1 MKRPSWKIAF
11 VSPRWA
17 PDAAGGAEVLSRSL
31 AERLAARGH
40 RVEAL
45 ATCADDPHTWRN
57 VREPGE
63 EMLEGVTVR
72 RFSVN
77 PGRVSKEFLEIQRR
91 IGRGHRVTRSEEEEW
106 IGGSVVSDGLDE
118 WIASRG
124 GGYDALI
131 FVPYLFGVTW
141 SGSSI
146 FPEKS
151 LLIPCLHDE
160 PFARLSIYQE
170 MFNRFRGFLF
180 NSLPEME
187 FARRLFRIPRERSF
201 LVAMGFD
208 DVGEYDARRFVE
220 ERGLDGP
227 FLLYAGRRE
236 GGKNTDL
243 LMEYFRTWKG
253 RNEGA
258 LKLVLIGSGDV
269 NLQARDGENIL
280 DFGFVS
286 PREKLD
292 AMAASLAFCQPSTNE
307 SFSIVLMESWLA
319 GRPVLVHGRCAVTRD
334 HVERS
339 DGGLWFDDYFT
350 FEECL
355 NRLLAHPGES
365 ASMGRAGGVYVR
377 ENYSWNAVLNRCEE
391 AIAKSLGEE
400 FPVDA

>member
-1 MKRPSWKIAF
+1 MRRPSWKIAF

-57 VREPGE
+57 VRKPGE
-63 EMLEGVTVR
+63 EELGGVTVR

-77 PGRVSKEFLEIQRR
+77 PGRVSKEFLDIQRR

-124 GGYDALI
+124 GEYDALI

-141 SGSSI
+141 SGSAI

-170 MFNRFRGFLF
+170 MFHRFRGCLF

-187 FARRLFRIPRERSF
+187 LARRLFRIPRERSF
-201 LVAMGFD
+201 LVSMGFD
-208 DVGEYDARRFVE
+208 DSGEHDARRFMGG
-220 ERGLDGP
+220 RGLDAP

-243 LMEYFRTWKG
+243 LMDYFRIWKG
-253 RNEGA
+253 RNGGD
-258 LKLVLIGSGDV
+258 LRLVLIGTGDV
-269 NLQARDGENIL
+269 NLRAGDRDSIL
-280 DFGFVS
+280 DFGFVPS
-286 PREKLD
+286 REKLD
-292 AMAASLAFCQPSTNE
+292 AMAAALAFCQPSTNE

-355 NRLLAHPGES
+355 NWFLAHPGES
-365 ASMGRAGGVYVR
+365 VSMGRAGGVYVR
-377 ENYSWNAVLNRCEE
+377 ENYSWDAVLNRCED
-391 AIAKSLGEE
+391 AIARSLGKDL
-400 FPVDA
+400 PADD